1 MDIQTTNNSNGNNN
15 CLKAVNPNLFPCP
28 DCGKEISVHAK
39 ICPQCGNDLCACK
52 LSYAVPDITKKD
64 APVKTVHFSV
74 EKTKYTMHVCK
85 VCVCIAEAR
94 LPVSRC
100 PERSYL

>member
-1 MDIQTTNNSNGNNN
+1 MPEEVG
-15 CLKAVNPNLFPCP
+15 VNLFWHKNFLF
-28 DCGKEISVHAK
+28 DFSNLVIY
-39 ICPQCGNDLCACK
+39 NDLCACK

-74 EKTKYTMHVCK
+74 EKIKYTMHVCK